1 MSPKIIYFTFVQM
14 AWLSEQERA
23 DHKSIT
29 GTSGAAKPPLTLTA
43 NKL

>member
-1 MSPKIIYFTFVQM
+1 M

-29 GTSGAAKPPLTLTA
+29 GGAAKPPLALKA
-43 NKL
+43 DKL